1 MFGLHLLKSFII
13 WLYRSSIFKLWT
25 QKCSIMGKTHAG
37 SWPTSQHTTLQFLTI
52 QKGEKKDRTW
62 AIIMH
67 KISYMNFNKIP
78 FYCSMIR
85 QFFFRLDS
93 STTLK
98 SEQGPPERGMAT
110 ASGFFPSDTVG
121 TTWEPNRFNFLHSS
135 LPEQALL
142 QGLFCLIL
150 YKGYLSS
157 TNQSFHCRA
166 NHLSPRQ
173 GSIHHTLFLSFSLR
187 IHQWVNKC

>member
-98 SEQGPPERGMAT
+98 SEQGPPRERHGHRIRLLPFWHGGYNLRAQPVQLSTQLITWTST
-110 ASGFFPSDTVG
+110 ASRSVLPYFIQGLS
-121 TTWEPNRFNFLHSS
+121 ELHKSIIS
-135 LPEQALL
+135 L
-142 QGLFCLIL
+142 QG
-150 YKGYLSS
+150 
-157 TNQSFHCRA
+157 
-166 NHLSPRQ
+166 
-173 GSIHHTLFLSFSLR
+173 
-187 IHQWVNKC
+187 